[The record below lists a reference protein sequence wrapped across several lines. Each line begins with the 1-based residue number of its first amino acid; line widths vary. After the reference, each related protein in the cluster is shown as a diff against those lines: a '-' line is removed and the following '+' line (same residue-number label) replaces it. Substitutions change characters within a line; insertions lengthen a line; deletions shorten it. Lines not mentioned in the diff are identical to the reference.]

1 MKKIEIKKNNSNS
14 SDKKGGI
21 FGFLRGGASS
31 SGSVTPGVI
40 GGTASQASGGLMA
53 AMAGKIASI
62 LVSVAVIGGVTGVYM
77 SRNADMGGAS
87 NSETMMASAQEAEA
101 YVPAIQ
107 RSEAANEGKSSLG
120 MFNETNKGAISFDID
135 PTLNNKNKGADSA
148 NYDENAD
155 GYGDGL
161 GSASS
166 AEAMAAEAM
175 SGAAGESPTLNSSN
189 LSSSF
194 GDKSSRS
201 MNMGSS
207 APKLKPTF
215 KSMASN
221 KFKPMGNIKSGKGG
235 QALAMSKANKASTV
249 GTRTAGARSGARGTR
264 FHARAMLAKMRES
277 VGARNYEASRATA
290 DAAWEGTTSEGEAAE
305 TIEAG
310 GLGDGDGMTVDP
322 LGTGAPDASSSKYD
336 TPYASDFDVNTAVS
350 DTPWET
356 ELNTIQILFGIAM
369 GLVGLAAVFAQFP
382 PWGYIVTAVL
392 AGLAAAL
399 CAVACGFAI
408 DIMARFGQNALG
420 GMWLAICGVGMLGCI
435 AACWGGAGAYAG
447 VAAGVTGALAGSVAA
462 ISTIVGLCG
471 GLATTVAGMCGDKT
485 IDADSEK
492 TKQFC
497 KDNPDH
503 KGCYSQQL
511 KSSLPYELSDSPVV
525 RNNIA

>member
-1 MKKIEIKKNNSNS
+1 MKKIDIKAKNKN
-14 SDKKGGI
+14 DEKKGGL
-21 FGFLRGGASS
+21 FGFLRGGASTT
-31 SGSVTPGVI
+31 GNVTPGVI
-40 GGTASQASGGLMA
+40 GGTTQASSGLA
-53 AMAGKIASI
+53 ALFTGKIIST
-62 LVSVAVIGGVTGVYM
+62 LVAVAVMGVAGMTYM

-120 MFNETNKGAISFDID
+120 MFNETNKGSISFDID

-148 NYDENAD
+148 NYDENAG

-175 SGAAGESPTLNSSN
+175 AGAAGESPALNSSN

-221 KFKPMGNIKSGKGG
+221 NFKPMGNIKSGKGG

-249 GTRTAGARSGARGTR
+249 GTRAAGSRSGARGTR
-264 FHARAMLAKMRES
+264 HHARAMLAKMRES

-310 GLGDGDGMTVDP
+310 GLGDGDAMTVDP
-322 LGTGAPDASSSKYD
+322 LGTGAPDDVNGKYA
-336 TPYASDFDVNTAVS
+336 TPNASDFNVDTGIE
-350 DTPWET
+350 DLTPWQG
-356 ELNTIQILFGIAM
+356 ELTAIQLLFSGALAVIAIAAAGAQM
-369 GLVGLAAVFAQFP
+369 GW
-382 PWGYIVTAVL
+382 WGYIVYGIMAAVAAAMCAAAAVL
-392 AGLAAAL
+392 AG
-399 CAVACGFAI
+399 I
-408 DIMARFGQNALG
+408 IMFKYKQYALG
-420 GMWLAICGVGMLGCI
+420 GMWLGIATIGLVGCI
-435 AACWGGAGAYAG
+435 LAAIGGIGAASAAEGAVLTGLQASCYAIG
-447 VAAGVTGALAGSVAA
+447 MILGVTGGLLTGVA
-462 ISTIVGLCG
+462 SMV
-471 GLATTVAGMCGDKT
+471 GDKT
-485 IDADSEK
+485 VDADAKKEY
-492 TKQFC
+492 C
-497 KDNPDH
+497 KNHPDDC
-503 KGCYSQQL
+503 KVETNT
-511 KSSLPYELSDSPVV
+511 SSLPYELSDSPVV

>member
-1 MKKIEIKKNNSNS
+1 MKKIDIKIKNKN
-14 SDKKGGI
+14 DEKKGGL
-21 FGFLRGGASS
+21 FGFLRGGASTT
-31 SGSVTPGVI
+31 GNVTPGVI
-40 GGTASQASGGLMA
+40 GGTAQASSGLA
-53 AMAGKIASI
+53 ALFTGKIIST
-62 LVSVAVIGGVTGVYM
+62 LVAVAVIGAAGMTYI
-77 SRNADMGGAS
+77 SRNADMGGNS

-135 PTLNNKNKGADSA
+135 PTLNNKNKSDDSS
-148 NYDENAD
+148 NYDETAG

-175 SGAAGESPTLNSSN
+175 ADTAGESPTLNSSN

-201 MNMGSS
+201 MNMGAS

-235 QALAMSKANKASTV
+235 QALAMSKANRANTV
-249 GTRTAGARSGARGTR
+249 GTMRAGARSGARGAR
-264 FHARAMLAKMRES
+264 GQARAMLSKMRES

-310 GLGDGDGMTVDP
+310 GLGDGDAMTVDP
-322 LGTGAPDASSSKYD
+322 LSDGAPDTTSKYE
-336 TPYASDFDVNTAVS
+336 TPNASDFKVNTDIDDVS
-350 DTPWET
+350 PWQG
-356 ELNTIQILFGIAM
+356 ELTAIQILFYGALAVIAAAAAGAQIGWWGYVVYGI
-369 GLVGLAAVFAQFP
+369 LAA
-382 PWGYIVTAVL
+382 I
-392 AGLAAAL
+392 AAAM
-399 CAVACGFAI
+399 CAVAAI
-408 DIMARFGQNALG
+408 LAGIIMFQYKQYALG
-420 GMWLAICGVGMLGCI
+420 GMWLGIATVGLVGCI
-435 AACWGGAGAYAG
+435 
-447 VAAGVTGALAGSVAA
+447 LAA
-462 ISTIVGLCG
+462 IG
-471 GLATTVAGMCGDKT
+471 GLASAEAATSGVIAGLHSACYGIGMLVGVAGGLGCTIAGMVGDST
-485 IDADSEK
+485 VDADAKKEYCQKYPDECKSK
-492 TKQFC
+492 T
-497 KDNPDH
+497 NT
-503 KGCYSQQL
+503 
-511 KSSLPYELSDSPVV
+511 SSLPYELSDSPVV

>member
-62 LVSVAVIGGVTGVYM
+62 LVSVVVIGGITGVYM

-87 NSETMMASAQEAEA
+87 DSETMMASAQEAEA

-120 MFNETNKGAISFDID
+120 MFNETNKGSISFDID
-135 PTLNNKNKGADSA
+135 PTLNNKGAGSA

-166 AEAMAAEAM
+166 AETMAAEAM
-175 SGAAGESPTLNSSN
+175 AGAAGESPTLNSGN

-201 MNMGSS
+201 MNMGAS

-235 QALAMSKANKASTV
+235 QALAMSKANRASTV
-249 GTRTAGARSGARGTR
+249 GTMRARSRSGARAHGQ
-264 FHARAMLAKMRES
+264 AKAMLSKMRES
-277 VGARNYEASRATA
+277 VGAKNYEASRAMT
-290 DAAWEGTTSEGEAAE
+290 DAAWEGTTNEGEAAE
-305 TIEAG
+305 TVEAG
-310 GLGDGDGMTVDP
+310 GLGDGEGMTVEP
-322 LGTGAPDASSSKYD
+322 IGSEGAKDNNNYEYRPASSFDASG
-336 TPYASDFDVNTAVS
+336 AVN
-350 DTPWET
+350 DTPWQT
-356 ELNTIQILFGIAM
+356 ELNTINILFGIAM
-369 GLVGLAAVFAQFP
+369 GLVMLAGACAEIKP
-382 PWGYIVTAVL
+382 YGYIGTAIL

-408 DIMARFGQNALG
+408 AIMTKYGQNKLG
-420 GMWLAICGVGMLGCI
+420 GMWLGICGAGMIGCI
-435 AACWGGAGAYAG
+435 AACWLGASAAATSTTALVASGVG
-447 VAAGVTGALAGSVAA
+447 VAM
-462 ISTIVGLCG
+462 TIGNMLG
-471 GLATTVAGMCGDKT
+471 GMLGDKT
-485 IDADSEK
+485 IDADAEK
-492 TKQFC
+492 TKAFC
-497 KDNPDH
+497 ADPKNKDHD
-503 KGCYSQQL
+503 GCYSQKL
-511 KSSLPYELSDSPVV
+511 KTSLPYELSDSPVV